1 MRGVAV
7 SNVAHNSWL
16 VSASPRGCPAAPT
29 SIFLSV
35 SMGFCNIWIVLVLT
49 LFSPA
54 LAYTPAQ
61 PINGTNPSL
70 EGTGTN
76 RLTLQWFSNGSDTEF
91 VYYLLAGASSNGLS
105 QGPLVHFSEDIAGL
119 GAITTTPWIALISC
133 DANSTNASQELD
145 IFTLAWD
152 SGAQAA
158 LLYSLFSDSCA
169 INPAYTDPYN
179 FDRVFDVFATESA
192 RLSRFIEYEYDS
204 FGTNGTYYGTYNAT
218 MLNQTASAVN
228 RSIALG
234 SPVTPGMIFATLQ
247 SFNATAAPNN
257 GSSNM
262 NGTASTTSD
271 SGSDSQK
278 TGLAMI
284 ILYAIT
290 GCVSALFCLVI
301 ISGAIRAIRHPDR
314 YGPRMP
320 EHGGAG
326 DPGQSRARGLGRAIL
341 DTFPVVKFGTTSEP
355 VTRTKDVE
363 EPPHVEMAET
373 PVSPHSDSVELGEVA
388 GDPGNLSESRN
399 VGSGGI
405 PDQAGSEEDVLP
417 TSPRWSTTKTAQQSS
432 STSGVMPET
441 IGRETCPICIV
452 GFEEGDDLRV
462 LPCEGKH
469 RFHQACVD
477 PWLLELSGSCP
488 LCRQDFHAL
497 EAILTGEPSNDER
510 DTLRRNS
517 QALSV
522 GSAQNRFSRYLRFAH
537 GRQHRSPSN
546 PERVAETDATSNMS

>member
-1 MRGVAV
+1 
-7 SNVAHNSWL
+7 
-16 VSASPRGCPAAPT
+16 
-29 SIFLSV
+29 
-35 SMGFCNIWIVLVLT
+35 MGFCNIWVVFVLAV
-49 LFSPA
+49 FSPA

-76 RLTLQWFSNGSDTEF
+76 RLTLQWYSNGPAFRSDIES
-91 VYYLLAGASSNGLS
+91 VYYLLAGANSDGLS

-119 GAITTTPWIALISC
+119 GAITTTPWIAFISC

-152 SGAQAA
+152 GGAQAA

-169 INPAYTDPYN
+169 INPAYTDPDN
-179 FDRVFDVFATESA
+179 FERVFDVFATESS
-192 RLSRFIEYEYDS
+192 RLVKVGDFSLYEYDS
-204 FGTNGTYYGTYNAT
+204 FGTNGTYYGTYNST
-218 MLNQTASAVN
+218 MLNETASAVN

-257 GSSNM
+257 GSLNM
-262 NGTASTTSD
+262 NGTASTTSN

-314 YGPRMP
+314 YGPRVP

-341 DTFPVVKFGTTSEP
+341 DTFPVVKFGTTGEP
-355 VTRTKDVE
+355 VARMKDVE
-363 EPPHVEMAET
+363 EPPHVETAQT
-373 PVSPHSDSVELGEVA
+373 PVSPHSDSVELGEVV
-388 GDPGNLSESRN
+388 GDPGNLSEGRDM
-399 VGSGGI
+399 GSGGI
-405 PDQAGSEEDVLP
+405 PDQAGPKEDALP
-417 TSPRWSTTKTAQQSS
+417 TSRRC
-432 STSGVMPET
+432 GVMPEA

-497 EAILTGEPSNDER
+497 EAIITGEPSSDGH
-510 DTLRRNS
+510 TLRRSS
-517 QALSV
+517 QAFSV
-522 GSAQNRFSRYLRFAH
+522 GSAQNRFSRYLRFAR
-537 GRQHRSPSN
+537 GRQHRSPGN
-546 PERVAETDATSNMS
+546 PEGVAETDGTSSMS

>member
-1 MRGVAV
+1 
-7 SNVAHNSWL
+7 
-16 VSASPRGCPAAPT
+16 
-29 SIFLSV
+29 
-35 SMGFCNIWIVLVLT
+35 MGSCNIWVFFVLT
-49 LFSPA
+49 VFSHA

-61 PINGTNPSL
+61 PINGSV

-76 RLTLQWFSNGSDTEF
+76 RLTLQWYSNGSDTEF
-91 VYYLLAGASSNGLS
+91 VYYLLAGTNSDGLS
-105 QGPLVHFSEDIAGL
+105 QGPLVHFSEDIAGY
-119 GAITTTPWIALISC
+119 GTTTTTPWIAFISC
-133 DANSTNASQELD
+133 DTNSTNATQELD
-145 IFTLAWD
+145 IFTLARD
-152 SGAQAA
+152 RGAQAA

-169 INPAYTDPYN
+169 INPAYTDPDN
-179 FDRVFDVFATESA
+179 FERVFDLFATESA
-192 RLSRFIEYEYDS
+192 RVSKFIEYEFNL
-204 FGTNGTYYGTYNAT
+204 FGANGTYYGTYNAT
-218 MLNQTASAVN
+218 MLNETASAVN

-234 SPVTPGMIFATLQ
+234 SPITPGMIFATLQ

-257 GSSNM
+257 GSLNTG
-262 NGTASTTSD
+262 GTASTTSS

-320 EHGGAG
+320 EHGGVG
-326 DPGQSRARGLGRAIL
+326 DPGQSRARGLGRAML
-341 DTFPVVKFGTTSEP
+341 DTFPVVKFGSTSDP
-355 VTRTKDVE
+355 VSRTKDVE
-363 EPPHVEMAET
+363 EPPHVESAEA
-373 PVSPHSDSVELGEVA
+373 PISRHSDSVELGEVI
-388 GDPGNLSESRN
+388 GNPGNLSEERDIG
-399 VGSGGI
+399 GSGGN
-405 PDQAGSEEDVLP
+405 PDQAGSEEEVMP
-417 TSPRWSTTKTAQQSS
+417 TPRLRSTAETAQQSTN
-432 STSGVMPET
+432 TSGVTPEA
-441 IGRETCPICIV
+441 IGRETCPICIM

-497 EAILTGEPSNDER
+497 EAILTGEPRSDEP
-510 DTLRRNS
+510 DTFRRHS

-522 GSAQNRFSRYLRFAH
+522 GSAHNRFSRYLRFAR
-537 GRQHRSPSN
+537 GRQQGSPSN
-546 PERVAETDATSNMS
+546 PERVAETSGTPSTPSS